1 MPVPSPYPN
10 GRMIRT
16 PSYGSSVDRPLS
28 PQLESPS
35 GHSGPQYQAVDAGD
49 GRNKRFSTMTTGTF
63 GMRDRDQLESLA
75 EHEYVSPT
83 HKSINTQLIPSPT
96 RPSHLQMATEHPPDK
111 RDQVTPDPHLPPGF
125 PPKQRNSACITKQE
139 LERQILNLKR
149 VPP

>member
-1 MPVPSPYPN
+1 
-10 GRMIRT
+10 
-16 PSYGSSVDRPLS
+16 
-28 PQLESPS
+28 
-35 GHSGPQYQAVDAGD
+35 
-49 GRNKRFSTMTTGTF
+49 MTTGTF

-83 HKSINTQLIPSPT
+83 HVTMNIQLTSSRTPQ
-96 RPSHLQMATEHPPDK
+96 SHLQMGTEHQPIK
-111 RDQVTPDPHLPPGF
+111 RVQVTPVVHPPPGS